1 MDRGAWQG
9 TAHGDHYYILDGST
23 TKSCWVAQ
31 GSIFSILINHN
42 GEEHEKEYTYIQ
54 MSHFAIQQ
62 KLNTAK

>member
-42 GEEHEKEYTYIQ
+42 GEEHEKEYTYV
-54 MSHFAIQQ
+54 
-62 KLNTAK
+62 